1 MHSTTHRLAA
11 VSLVILTGILAGA
24 QLGKIAPVILWY
36 RDEIGLSLQGAGWL
50 TALLGLFVAIAALP
64 TGLAIGRMGAVRAT
78 GYGSLLL
85 VVGGLALAVLASPV
99 AIFGAR
105 LVEAVGYL
113 VVCISLPAILNE
125 ISPPRWKGPVLA
137 IWSGFVPLGYATAD
151 LLAAVLVPLG
161 GVPVFLAVLT
171 LLYALLWLASRLTL
185 RGVRQDA
192 GPAVTGQRGSA
203 LTLPVLLIAAGFGL
217 FVILSVAFFTFLPS
231 YALQGTLLVPAG
243 IIALTVPLGNVLASF
258 LVRDRNAG
266 FMAALGIGGFAL
278 CALAAPLAFGNEA
291 GAMTTAAA
299 ILLTVAG
306 AVVASSLFAAIPFV
320 TPPGGSV
327 ATALGTVSQAGGI
340 GTLVGPPI
348 AAWVLESQGWLGF
361 GWFLSLIALLGIFC
375 LAPLAVSALR
385 RTA

>member
-1 MHSTTHRLAA
+1 MHSTPHRLAA

-24 QLGKIAPVILWY
+24 QLGKIAQVILWY
-36 RDEIGLSLQGAGWL
+36 RDEIGLSLQGAAWL
-50 TALLGLFVAIAALP
+50 TALLGLFVAVAALP

-78 GYGSLLL
+78 GYGSVLL
-85 VVGGLALAVLASPV
+85 VAGGLALAFFISPV

-105 LVEAVGYL
+105 LFEAVGYL

-161 GVPVFLAVLT
+161 GVPVFLAVLP
-171 LLYALLWLASRLTL
+171 LLYAMLWQASRLTL
-185 RGVRQDA
+185 QGVGKEARSAARAPA
-192 GPAVTGQRGSA
+192 GSS

-231 YALQGTLLVPAG
+231 YALQGTLLLPAG

-278 CALAAPLAFGNEA
+278 CALAAPLAFGNES

-327 ATALGTVSQAGGI
+327 ATALGTVAQAGGI
-340 GTLVGPPI
+340 GTLIGPPI
-348 AAWVLESQGWLGF
+348 AASVLEAQGWTGF
-361 GWFLSLIALLGIFC
+361 GWFLSAIALLGLVC
-375 LAPLAVSALR
+375 LAPLAMGALR

>member
-50 TALLGLFVAIAALP
+50 TALLGVFVAVAALP

-78 GYGSLLL
+78 GYGSMLL
-85 VVGGLALAVLASPV
+85 VAGGLALAFLISPV

-151 LLAAVLVPLG
+151 LLAAVLVPFG

-171 LLYALLWLASRLTL
+171 VLYALFWQVSRLTL
-185 RGVRQDA
+185 RGVGKEARPVTASPA
-192 GPAVTGQRGSA
+192 GAS
-203 LTLPVLLIAAGFGL
+203 LTVPVLLIAAGFGL

-231 YALQGTLLVPAG
+231 YALQGTLLLPAG
-243 IIALTVPLGNVLASF
+243 IIALTVPLGNVLASV
-258 LVRDRNAG
+258 LVRDRRSG
-266 FMAALGIGGFAL
+266 FMAALGIGGFAV
-278 CALAAPLAFGNEA
+278 CAMAAPLAFGNEA

-299 ILLTVAG
+299 ILLAVAG

-327 ATALGTVSQAGGI
+327 ATALGIVSQAGGI

-348 AAWVLESQGWLGF
+348 AAWVLETQGWNGF
-361 GWFLSLIALLGIFC
+361 GWLLSAIAVLGIVC
-375 LAPLAVSALR
+375 LAPLAAGALR